1 MKTAIMVGLRRAGR
15 AVLAGV
21 VIAALSFIAPAMA
34 QEQGQL
40 FATQEDGYARLIL
53 SFPGR
58 DDLPKYTMRIENG
71 VLSLEF
77 EEKVAVILP
86 DVGTTMAPY
95 LSVARVDPDGMGL
108 RLGLRAAFSFN
119 RIEAGEKLFIDL
131 LPSTW
136 QGMPPALPQDIID
149 ELAERARLAAIRA
162 ERERKAAE
170 VVELNPQA
178 SIRVGRNPTFMRV
191 QFDWTVPTT
200 AEYVQEG
207 ETSHIAFEWPVGV
220 DLRDLA
226 VDLPPEIASV
236 ESAVSPDGALVTLSL
251 AEGITPRFYEN
262 SPSQYILDIDI
273 AGVGLP
279 SFAAADLVDEAAEE
293 AEAEAATAG
302 GPATAQVDKLFP
314 ETAARTITPF
324 VSVLGSTVRVV
335 FPFEQDT
342 PAAVFR
348 RGDTV
353 WMMFDTVSG
362 ITPPTH
368 SAELDALASEFAV
381 VTSGDTQVVRV
392 ELSQDRLATLGS
404 EGMAWV
410 LSLGDIMLT
419 PTEPIELSR
428 RRDIEG
434 NFEVVADVARPARIH
449 DFRDPLVGDLLKVV
463 TAYPP
468 ARGVTRRLDYVEFS
482 ALRSVHGLVI
492 KPQNP
497 ELDIAVENNLAV
509 LSTAGG
515 LTVSAVDAP
524 RTIGNGITESLR
536 GSFVDLAALE
546 EKDYG
551 AFNQRREDLLVDAA
565 SSEGRERDVAR
576 LDLAQY
582 YVANHFAHEALGVLD
597 VLETE
602 LKAEDLTRK
611 IRITRA
617 IADTLASRPTD
628 ALRILNSS
636 GVGQELDALLWRTIA
651 RADGYDFKGARF
663 DAIEANSIVENYPLW
678 VRNRFYFAA
687 VRAAVETDDMT
698 LAERFLDSIDFAS
711 LDPED
716 SSLYHL
722 MSGRIDE
729 GRDRISEA
737 IDTYGQVIAA
747 DIRPTR
753 AEAIYRTLRL
763 LDQQGTLDLAK
774 ATDTLSA
781 ESLLWR
787 GNPLEAD
794 MQTMLADFYF
804 RDGDYRRGFETVEQ
818 AVANYS
824 ENTSVN
830 ALRDKAQ
837 HMFSELFLNGVADSL
852 GPIDALSL
860 YYDFRQLTP
869 PGARGDEMIRNL
881 ARRLVR
887 VDLLAQAADL
897 LEYQLE
903 NRLRGV
909 ARTQIAADLAVIY
922 LADRQPQDALRV
934 LNETRLPGLP
944 DSLQR
949 QRRILEARAMIDGG
963 RDLLALDLLR
973 DLDGRDATLLRIDAH
988 WRAKRYDQ
996 ASEMLEALY
1005 AEQQRG
1011 QPLTQP
1017 VRLGLIKAA
1026 VGFALSGD
1034 TFGLSRLRSK
1044 FGDAMVVTPEWP
1056 MFDLVTGQ
1064 VAITSLEFKAVA
1076 SQVADVGGINAFL
1089 ASYRDTYADEGAL
1102 APLTAAEPSAG
1113 LASL

>member
-1 MKTAIMVGLRRAGR
+1 MAGLRRAKR
-15 AVLAGV
+15 VAMAGA
-21 VIAALSFIAPAMA
+21 VIALGFVMPAFA

-40 FATQEDGYARLIL
+40 FATQEDGYGRLIL

-58 DDLPKYTMRIENG
+58 DDLPEYTMRIENG

-108 RLGLRAAFSFN
+108 RIGLRAAFTFN

-131 LPSTW
+131 LPSSW
-136 QGMPPALPQDIID
+136 QGMPPALPQEIID

-162 ERERKAAE
+162 ERERKAAD
-170 VVELNPQA
+170 VIELNPRA
-178 SIRVGRNPTFMRV
+178 SVRVGRNPTFMRV
-191 QFDWTVPTT
+191 MFDWTVPTT
-200 AEYVQEG
+200 ADYVQEG
-207 ETSHIAFEWPVGV
+207 ETSHIAFEWPVGI

-226 VDLPPEIASV
+226 VNLPPEIASV
-236 ESAVSPDGALVTLSL
+236 ESSVTPDGAVVSL
-251 AEGITPRFYEN
+251 ALAKGVTPRFYEN

-279 SFAAADLVDEAAEE
+279 SLTAASLTEE
-293 AEAEAATAG
+293 AEAKAETAAEAPAG
-302 GPATAQVDKLFP
+302 PETAQVDKLFP
-314 ETAARTITPF
+314 ESAAPTVRPF

-353 WMMFDTVSG
+353 WMMFDTISG
-362 ITPPTH
+362 IMPPDH
-368 SAELDALASEFAV
+368 SEALDALASEFAV

-392 ELSQDRLATLGS
+392 ELTQDRLATLGS

-419 PTEPIELSR
+419 PTEPIELNR

-434 NFEVVADVARPARIH
+434 NFEVVANVARPARIH
-449 DFRDPLVGDLLKVV
+449 DFRDPLVGDILKVV

-468 ARGVTRRLDYVEFS
+468 ARGVTRTLDYVEFS

-492 KPQNP
+492 KPESA
-497 ELDIAVENNLAV
+497 ELDLAIENDLAV

-515 LTVSAVDAP
+515 LTVSATDAP

-536 GSFVDLAALE
+536 SSFIDLARLE
-546 EKDYG
+546 EKDFG
-551 AFNQRREDLLVDAA
+551 ALNSHLDELLVAA
-565 SSEGRERDVAR
+565 ADGDGRDRDVAR

-582 YVANHFAHEALGVLD
+582 YVANRFAHEALGVLD
-597 VLETE
+597 VLEAD

-611 IRITRA
+611 IRMTRA
-617 IADTLASRPTD
+617 IAETLAARPNE
-628 ALRILNSS
+628 ALAILNSP
-636 GVGQELDALLWRTIA
+636 GIGQELDALLWRTIA
-651 RADGYDFKGARF
+651 RAESYDFKGARF

-678 VRNRFYFAA
+678 VRNKFYFAA
-687 VRAAVETDDMT
+687 LRAAVETDDMA
-698 LAERFLDSIDFAS
+698 LAERFLAAIDFAGLS
-711 LDPED
+711 PED

-763 LDQQGTLDLAK
+763 LDEQGTLDLAK
-774 ATDTLSA
+774 ASDTLSA

-804 RDGDYRRGFETVEQ
+804 RDGQYRSGFETVQQ
-818 AVANYS
+818 AVANYPES
-824 ENTSVN
+824 PPVN

-837 HMFSELFLNGVADSL
+837 HMFSELFLNGMADAL
-852 GPIDALSL
+852 GPVDALGL

-887 VDLLAQAADL
+887 VDLLAQAAEL

-922 LADRQPQDALRV
+922 LADRRPQDALRV
-934 LNETRLPGLP
+934 LNETRLPDLP
-944 DSLQR
+944 ESLQR

-963 RDLLALDLLR
+963 RDQLALDLLR
-973 DLDGRDATLLRIDAH
+973 DVDGSDATLLRIDAH
-988 WRAKRYDQ
+988 WKAKRYAQ
-996 ASEMLEALY
+996 ASEMLEAFY
-1005 AEQQRG
+1005 AG
-1011 QPLTQP
+1011 QPEGVPLSQP

-1034 TFGLSRLRSK
+1034 TFGLSRLRAK

-1089 ASYRDTYADEGAL
+1089 ASYRDTYAAEGAL
-1102 APLTAAEPSAG
+1102 APLNAAAPGAD